1 MNVAFWQV
9 HFKYCQQTDPPNFM
23 APPVA
28 SQQHIIIMNVISLPS
43 PANISNLKSLGDAI
57 INLLDSL
64 MRVNL
69 MHELRRNYKHHLIE
83 IPDILSM
90 GPSYIPLYSILE
102 LPATGLFI
110 SFTNNQ
116 IQSES
121 SMEIVVG
128 GNFQEL

>member
-1 MNVAFWQV
+1 
-9 HFKYCQQTDPPNFM
+9 
-23 APPVA
+23 
-28 SQQHIIIMNVISLPS
+28 
-43 PANISNLKSLGDAI
+43 
-57 INLLDSL
+57 
-64 MRVNL
+64 

-83 IPDILSM
+83 IPDIFSM

-121 SMEIVVG
+121 STEIVVG
-128 GNFQEL
+128 RKLSGTMSDVTVIPSYIEDAYCMAVLGRLLSHVIG